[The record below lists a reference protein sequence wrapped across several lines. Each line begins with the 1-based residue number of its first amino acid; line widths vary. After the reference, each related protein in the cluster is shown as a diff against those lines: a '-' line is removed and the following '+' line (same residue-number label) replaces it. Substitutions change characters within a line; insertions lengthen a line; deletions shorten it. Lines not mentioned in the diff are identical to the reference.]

1 MTQSWDREVD
11 VLVAGTGAAGMTAAI
26 TAADR
31 GLSVLV
37 VESTERWGGTTMRS
51 GGGLWMPNNPI
62 MRRTGIAD
70 SREEA
75 LTYLESA
82 IGPSE
87 SIGPASSP
95 ERRAA
100 FVDTIPELV
109 TRLEQ
114 LGVRWAVAK
123 DYPDYYPDRPG
134 GKIGRGIESKPF
146 DAKRLGDWRETSR
159 TGDSIPAPMQ
169 TDDVWLLMRAW
180 SSFSGFFRGARFV
193 FRTLGG
199 LMTGKKLYGFGG
211 GLMLQLGAIAK
222 QQGVELLLSSP
233 LTELVKDERGRVV
246 GAVVSTPAGVQRIRA
261 RRGVILGA
269 GGFAANTAWRQK
281 YHGIP
286 GYTSAAEGDL
296 GTAIEAGV
304 AAGAD
309 VALMDDA
316 WWGASVPIPGK
327 QAQFVLNERS
337 DPFSLVVDQSGRR
350 YLNESESY
358 IDFGHHLLERDPISP
373 ANPSWLV
380 VERRHRQRYMFG
392 ALLMG
397 GKDLVEQGVVVKADT
412 LGELAE
418 KMGVDKATFLAT
430 IDRFNGFARTG
441 VDVDFGR
448 GRTAYDRYYSDPWVK
463 PNPNL
468 GALEKGPFT
477 AVQLVPGDLGT
488 KGGLLTDEHAR
499 VIDVDGEVI
508 EGLYAA
514 GNTTASVMGRTYPG
528 PGSTIG
534 PAAVFGYL
542 AAVHAASSPASSPA
556 EASAQAGSAEEAR
569 TA

>member
-1 MTQSWDREVD
+1 MTGSWDREVD

-31 GLSVLV
+31 GSSTLL
-37 VESTERWGGTTMRS
+37 VESTDRWGGTTMRS
-51 GGGLWMPNNPI
+51 GGGLWMPNNPV
-62 MRRTGIAD
+62 MKRRGIAD

-82 IGPSE
+82 IGPVDA
-87 SIGPASSP
+87 IGPASSQA
-95 ERRAA
+95 RREA

-146 DAKRLGDWRETSR
+146 DAKKLGEWRETSR
-159 TGDSIPAPMQ
+159 TVDSIPAPMQ

-180 SSFSGFFRGARFV
+180 SSFSGFARGARFV
-193 FRTLGG
+193 FRTIGG
-199 LMTGKKLYGFGG
+199 LLAGKKLYGFGG
-211 GLMLQLGAIAK
+211 GLMLQLGHIAK
-222 QQGVELLLSSP
+222 QQGTEILLGSP
-233 LTELVKDERGRVV
+233 LTELVKDDDGRVI
-246 GAVVSTPAGVQRIRA
+246 GAVVAAPGGPLRIRA
-261 RRGVILGA
+261 RQGVILGA

-304 AAGAD
+304 EAGAA

-337 DPFSLVVDQSGRR
+337 DPFSLVVDQSGAR

-358 IDFGHHLLERDPISP
+358 IDFGHHLLERNRVSP

-380 VERRHRQRYMFG
+380 VEKRHRQRYMFG

-397 GKDLVEQGVVVKADT
+397 GKALVEQGVVVKAAT
-412 LGELAE
+412 LEELGE
-418 KMGVDKATFLAT
+418 KMGVDRATFRAT
-430 IDRFNGFARTG
+430 IERFNGLARGG
-441 VDVDFGR
+441 VDLDFGR
-448 GRTAYDRYYSDPWVK
+448 GDTAYDRYYSDPRVK

-468 GALEKGPFT
+468 AALERGPFT

-499 VIDVDGEVI
+499 VLDADGEVI
-508 EGLYAA
+508 SGLYAA

-534 PAAVFGYL
+534 PAAVFGYR
-542 AAVHAASSPASSPA
+542 AAVHAAQS
-556 EASAQAGSAEEAR
+556 ASAGAAAPAASGESSVEVPAA
-569 TA
+569 